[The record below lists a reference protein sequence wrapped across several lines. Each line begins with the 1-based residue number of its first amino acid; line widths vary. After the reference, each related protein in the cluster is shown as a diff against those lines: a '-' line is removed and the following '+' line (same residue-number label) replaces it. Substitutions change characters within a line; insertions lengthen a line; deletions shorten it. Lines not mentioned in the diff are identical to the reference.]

1 MGKYVEQ
8 AKEFLKKCNAE
19 MEIKYVGRDVNKNW
33 DEYKERNKYRFTIV
47 TPLGKMEDTF
57 WDSLYATEHGEWPT
71 EYDILSCLGA
81 SDVGTIDDFVADYGY
96 EVEKWSDVKRI
107 ERTYKAVV
115 RQYNNLCRIFTPE
128 QMNMLN
134 EIN

>member
-1 MGKYVEQ
+1 MGEYVEQ

-19 MEIKYVGRDVNKNW
+19 MEIKYVGRDVNKDW

-57 WDSLYATEHGEWPT
+57 WDSLYATEHGERPT
-71 EYDILSCLGA
+71 EYDILSCLVT

-96 EVEKWSDVKRI
+96 EVKKWSDVKRI
-107 ERTYKAVV
+107 ERTSKAVV

-128 QMNMLN
+128 QMNMLC